1 MADADTPEPMRRARH
16 NLFKQ
21 ALKRGERQL
30 GMWSALASPVVA
42 EILAGAGFDW
52 IVIDGEHGPNDI
64 AELLGQLQAMR
75 SGTAEPVY
83 RVPWNDMV
91 IIKRALDV
99 GARSLLVPFVQ
110 SAEEARRAVAAT
122 RYPPRGVRG
131 VAVVVRASDFGRVSQ
146 YLENAHDDTCVL
158 VQLETRAALKEL
170 EAIAEVDGVDGMFI
184 GPSDLSA
191 DMGHLGNSK
200 HPEVQAAI
208 KQAIERIHS
217 AGKPAGTV
225 VRSAEEAEAMFALG
239 FNFVAAGIDV
249 AVLTR
254 SAEELVARLKKAAR
268 SQ

>member
-1 MADADTPEPMRRARH
+1 MTEAKAPDAPPHTKR

-21 ALKRGERQL
+21 ALARSERQL
-30 GMWSALASPVVA
+30 GMWSGLASPIVA

-64 AELLGQLQAMR
+64 GTLLGQLQAMR
-75 SGTAEPVY
+75 GGTAEPVY
-83 RVPWNDMV
+83 RVPWNNMV
-91 IIKRALDV
+91 ILKRALDV
-99 GARSLLVPFVQ
+99 GARTVLVPFVQ

-131 VAVVVRASDFGRVSQ
+131 VAVAVRASDFGRLPQ
-146 YLENAHDDTCVL
+146 YLENAHEDTCLL

-184 GPSDLSA
+184 GPSDLAA
-191 DMGHLGNSK
+191 DMGHLGNPK

-208 KQAIERIHS
+208 QEAAKRIG
-217 AGKPAGTV
+217 ATGTAAGTL
-225 VRSAEEAEAMFALG
+225 VRNAEDAEAMFDLG
-239 FNFVAAGIDV
+239 FTFVAAGIDV
-249 AVLTR
+249 ALLTR
-254 SAEELVARLKKAAR
+254 DVEALVARLGKTAG